1 MNARDQLSLSGLTAS
16 ILSFNQQLDFQL
28 SVLQITLPTIDF
40 LTSSTARKQ
49 YLKLKERSKYVLTL
63 RELHSK
69 SAFNSSDLYL
79 FDVISLFDVTWQLD
93 N

>member
-1 MNARDQLSLSGLTAS
+1 MLRDQLSLSGLTAS
-16 ILSFNQQLDFQL
+16 ILSFDQQLDFQL
-28 SVLQITLPTIDF
+28 SVLQITLPIIDF

-49 YLKLKERSKYVLTL
+49 YLKLKERSKYVTL